1 MLYKKEW
8 NDRLR
13 TLILD
18 FDDNFKAFPFPFP
31 FSFLVIEKWLLLYVY
46 VCH

>member
-18 FDDNFKAFPFPFP
+18 FDDNFKAFPF
-31 FSFLVIEKWLLLYVY
+31 SFLLIEKWLLLYVY